1 MVLVCDVSEAKAS
14 RLRIWESYWQGGLL
28 PCQVL
33 LNERFVS
40 LQGPSQGLYQELYSH
55 LGWVSSFKLAQFG
68 PHELH
73 DFVYGI
79 GHGYAGIGK
88 SC

>member
-40 LQGPSQGLYQELYSH
+40 V
-55 LGWVSSFKLAQFG
+55 LGQPQVRL
-68 PHELH
+68 
-73 DFVYGI
+73 
-79 GHGYAGIGK
+79 
-88 SC
+88 

>member
-14 RLRIWESYWQGGLL
+14 RLRIWECIWESYWQGGLL

-40 LQGPSQGLYQELYSH
+40 LQGPSQGLY
-55 LGWVSSFKLAQFG
+55 
-68 PHELH
+68 
-73 DFVYGI
+73 
-79 GHGYAGIGK
+79 
-88 SC
+88 

>member
-14 RLRIWESYWQGGLL
+14 RLRIWKSYWQGGLL

-40 LQGPSQGLYQELYSH
+40 LRGPS
-55 LGWVSSFKLAQFG
+55 
-68 PHELH
+68 
-73 DFVYGI
+73 
-79 GHGYAGIGK
+79 
-88 SC
+88 

>member
-1 MVLVCDVSEAKAS
+1 MNGSFLC
-14 RLRIWESYWQGGLL
+14 RGL
-28 PCQVL
+28 P
-33 LNERFVS
+33 R
-40 LQGPSQGLYQELYSH
+40 GYTKLYSH